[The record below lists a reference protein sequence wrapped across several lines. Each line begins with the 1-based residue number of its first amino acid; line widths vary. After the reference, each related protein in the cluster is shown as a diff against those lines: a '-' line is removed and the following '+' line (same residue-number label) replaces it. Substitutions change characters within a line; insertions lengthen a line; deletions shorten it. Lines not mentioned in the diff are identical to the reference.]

1 MRSGKKEMFFSTC
14 YHGYKGPCMTIPLV
28 RDTTCTEE
36 GCGRDGL
43 YCYTYE
49 ECMINIIHWIR

>member
-1 MRSGKKEMFFSTC
+1 MFFSTC